1 MINSEKMARLYAEIV
16 FNLRVLTMDK
26 KCVVCNLDFVWEYG
40 SKYYWYCVNNKQI
53 LIYILSV
60 VFGLLLIPTCVDV
73 KELELF
79 LKKFCLIVSLM
90 DVGYIMLWILI
101 GAYIVQL
108 ILWIKNKVNSR
119 KNEKEDG

>member
-1 MINSEKMARLYAEIV
+1 MKTKILNYLK
-16 FNLRVLTMDK
+16 
-26 KCVVCNLDFVWEYG
+26 
-40 SKYYWYCVNNKQI
+40 NNWWKI

-60 VFGLLLIPTCVDV
+60 VFGLLLIPACADV

-79 LKKFCLIVSLM
+79 LKKFGLIASLM
-90 DVGYIMLWILI
+90 DISYLMFWTLI

-119 KNEKEDG
+119 KNKKEAV